1 MLSMFRRIA
10 SAFPRAEGV
19 RRYFLPY
26 VRPHL
31 WELAGALVL
40 GALVAL
46 TEVLRPWPLQV
57 VFDFV
62 LGGRPGHHPHHHGQE
77 LFGLKLSSLS
87 PVTLVGGAAAAIVL
101 ISAVGG
107 FGAFGQ
113 TVMLSN
119 VGQRVVARIRRDLFR
134 HLMRLPVSFHTGREH
149 GDTLLRLTG
158 DIVLLRE
165 LLVGGLLDGCAAL
178 LTLVG
183 TLGVM
188 LWLEPRLTLASLAIV
203 PPVAIASA
211 GLSERIR
218 RSVQRT
224 RAKEGSVASR
234 AGEALSAIAVLQAFG
249 ATGKVTERFERENRS
264 GLRSGLK
271 ASRLEA
277 VLARSLDLVT
287 SAGVGV
293 TLALGAW
300 SVRTGRLSPGGL
312 LVFFAYQRTL
322 YRPIRQIARLAARS
336 AKSAACG
343 ERIVEILE
351 TEPAIAD
358 RPDAVPCPPLAGEI
372 GFDNVSM
379 RYPRGD
385 QALSEVSFS
394 IPAGCTAVIRGES
407 GAGKTT
413 LVSLLPRLID
423 PTGGRVLVDG
433 RDVRDFTLE
442 SLRAQVAMVFQESVL
457 LGFSV
462 RENIALGVPEASA
475 EEVEQAAWRAGV
487 MRFAGELPNGLDT
500 VVGERGALL
509 SGGQRQR
516 VALARAALRRS
527 PILVLDE
534 PFAHLDETNRDHVI
548 KALREVSAGRTVLL
562 VTHRDTPGLEPD
574 LEIELSGGRLAGLR
588 EHPAPAWRVARV
600 VPRRALEEAAP

>member
-1 MLSMFRRIA
+1 GTGGRGPRGAHAEPARFSWRRSSAERSARGRVVFGRRGRPPAARPPRGRAGGVRAVRCGGGSLRERGGLLLAPQARRGDELRQVRGGECHRPVHAPDSPRRGWLARASGRLGGDGGGPPAARPGSRPARATRSGGAPQRFAALQLGSGGRPHARARREASLRGQGRLMLSMFRRIA
-10 SAFPRAEGV
+10 SAFPRAERV

-57 VFDFV
+57 VFDFA
-62 LGGRPGHHPHHHGQE
+62 LGGPPGHHPHHHGQE

-87 PVTLVGGAAAAIVL
+87 PVTLVGGAAGAIVL

-107 FGAFGQ
+107 FAAFGQ

-119 VGQRVVARIRRDLFR
+119 VGQRVVA
-134 HLMRLPVSFHTGREH
+134 
-149 GDTLLRLTG
+149 
-158 DIVLLRE
+158 
-165 LLVGGLLDGCAAL
+165 
-178 LTLVG
+178 
-183 TLGVM
+183 
-188 LWLEPRLTLASLAIV
+188 
-203 PPVAIASA
+203 
-211 GLSERIR
+211 RIR

-322 YRPIRQIARLAARS
+322 YRPIRQ
-336 AKSAACG
+336 
-343 ERIVEILE
+343 
-351 TEPAIAD
+351 
-358 RPDAVPCPPLAGEI
+358 
-372 GFDNVSM
+372 
-379 RYPRGD
+379 
-385 QALSEVSFS
+385 
-394 IPAGCTAVIRGES
+394 
-407 GAGKTT
+407 
-413 LVSLLPRLID
+413 
-423 PTGGRVLVDG
+423 
-433 RDVRDFTLE
+433 
-442 SLRAQVAMVFQESVL
+442 
-457 LGFSV
+457 
-462 RENIALGVPEASA
+462 
-475 EEVEQAAWRAGV
+475 
-487 MRFAGELPNGLDT
+487 
-500 VVGERGALL
+500 
-509 SGGQRQR
+509 
-516 VALARAALRRS
+516 
-527 PILVLDE
+527 
-534 PFAHLDETNRDHVI
+534 
-548 KALREVSAGRTVLL
+548 
-562 VTHRDTPGLEPD
+562 
-574 LEIELSGGRLAGLR
+574 
-588 EHPAPAWRVARV
+588 
-600 VPRRALEEAAP
+600 